1 MDDTKSIDSGVIH
14 LGISDHSLVYICR
27 KVSNKKETTKLIE
40 TRQYKHF
47 NALRFQS
54 DLSEAFSSF
63 STFNDPNKA
72 LEIWKEIFLEIANK
86 HAPLRQ
92 RRVKSEYCRWMTNEI
107 KKQSYYRDYL
117 KKKAVSLNSP
127 YYFQAYKQCKNQ
139 LNKCIKE
146 TKRLH
151 YNSKLANSTN
161 SKESWQTI
169 HELLNRKS
177 KTTAINEINMKGKTI
192 AGDEEIAKEFNKYF
206 SEVGKKLA
214 DEIPDNDI
222 DPLHYVNPVS
232 NSFTFKTITEEDVN
246 RIISSMKTCKSAGID
261 KISVKLIQ
269 AAGKL
274 F

>member
-1 MDDTKSIDSGVIH
+1 MVPRARLKCKDFPDHFETFLQKIEYENKDIILAGDLNCNLLATETNITTKKLKGLMHNYQLKQHITAPKRITSNTQSLIDIIITKMDDGKSIHSGVIH

-27 KVSNKKETTKLIE
+27 KIANQKETPKLIE
-40 TRQYKHF
+40 TRQFKHF

-72 LEIWKEIFLEIANK
+72 WEIWKEIFLEIENK

-107 KKQSYYRDYL
+107 KKQSYHRDYL

-146 TKRLH
+146 TKRLY

-161 SKESWQTI
+161 SKDSWQT
-169 HELLNRKS
+169 K
-177 KTTAINEINMKGKTI
+177 AIN
-192 AGDEEIAKEFNKYF
+192 
-206 SEVGKKLA
+206 
-214 DEIPDNDI
+214 
-222 DPLHYVNPVS
+222 
-232 NSFTFKTITEEDVN
+232 
-246 RIISSMKTCKSAGID
+246 
-261 KISVKLIQ
+261 
-269 AAGKL
+269 
-274 F
+274 